1 MFRKTNR
8 LAVAALGVASLISLA
23 ACGGDNGPTTP
34 GGDPSSDGSTSAD
47 CAAYESYGDLSGKT
61 ISVYTSIVS
70 PEDQPHID
78 SFKPFEECT
87 GATVAYEGSREFEAQ
102 LPVKLEAGS
111 PPDIAYIPQPG
122 LVQTLV
128 DRFPG
133 VMQPVAEAAE
143 ANVDEFYN
151 EAWKGYG
158 TVNDEFYAVP
168 VGANAKSFV
177 WYSPSMMADG
187 GYEIPTTL
195 DELMELTEKI
205 ASDNRD
211 NPAVK
216 PWCAGIESGGATGWP
231 ATDWLEDMMLRTV
244 TPEEYDMWVTHE
256 MPFNDPKVVEALDM
270 AGAIL
275 KDENYVNGGYGNV
288 QTIATTPFGDAGLP
302 ILDGTCYMHRQASFY
317 QANWPEGTDI
327 SEEGEVF
334 AFYLPGKDADTK
346 PLLGGGEFAAAFSDR
361 EEVKA
366 FQAYLTSP
374 EWSNEKAKAS
384 EAGWIS
390 ANKELDPENLK
401 SPIDK
406 LAFELLSDEA
416 TVFRFDGSDLMPGA
430 VGAGS
435 FWKGMTDWIALD
447 ESSQDVLDSIESS
460 WPA

>member
-1 MFRKTNR
+1 MFRKKNR
-8 LAVAALGVASLISLA
+8 LAVASLGVAALMALA
-23 ACGGDNGPTTP
+23 ACSGETAPA
-34 GGDPSSDGSTSAD
+34 DPDEREAGSAD
-47 CAAYESYGDLSGKT
+47 CEAYESYGDLSDKT

-87 GATVAYEGSREFEAQ
+87 GATVDYEGSREFENQ
-102 LPVKLEAGS
+102 LPVKIEAGS

-122 LVQTLV
+122 LLNTLV
-128 DRFPG
+128 DRFG
-133 VMQPVAEAAE
+133 DAVKPVGDAAE
-143 ANVDEFYN
+143 ANVDEYYN

-158 TVNDEFYAVP
+158 TVDEEYYAVP

-177 WYSPSMMADG
+177 WYSPQLMTDG

-195 DELMELTEKI
+195 DELMDLTEKI
-205 ASDNRD
+205 ATD
-211 NPAVK
+211 NPDVK

-244 TPEEYDMWVTHE
+244 SPEDYDAWVTHE

-275 KDENYVNGGYGNV
+275 KDEKYVNGGYGGV

-302 ILDGTCYMHRQASFY
+302 ILEGQCYLHRQASFY

-334 AFYLPGKDADTK
+334 AFYLPGKDTETK
-346 PLLGGGEFAAAFSDR
+346 PLLVGGEFATAFADR
-361 EEVKA
+361 EEVQA

-384 EAGWIS
+384 EAGWLS
-390 ANKELDPENLK
+390 ANKELDPANLK

-406 LAFELLSDEA
+406 LGFELLTDES
-416 TVFRFDGSDLMPGA
+416 TVVRFDGSDLMPSA

-435 FWKGMTDWIALD
+435 FWKGMVDWIALD
-447 ESSQDVLDSIESS
+447 KSTKDVLDSIESS
-460 WPA
+460 WPS